1 MSKSDKLLA
10 RLLATPPPTD
20 FTWDE
25 LVTLLRGKGFEL
37 LNAGGGGS
45 ARKFFHRAKGTLIML
60 HEPHP
65 QRTLKTYVIKEVIRK
80 LEEEGSCNE

>member
-10 RLLATPPPTD
+10 RLLATPPPKD

-25 LVTLLRGKGFEL
+25 LVTLLKGKGFEPL
-37 LNAGGGGS
+37 TSSGGS
-45 ARKFFHRAKGTLIML
+45 ARKFYHHERGTLIRL

-65 QRTLKTYVIKEVIRK
+65 QRTLKTYMIKEVIGK
-80 LEEEGSCNE
+80 LKDEGFVS